1 MLEISELAKS
11 FGSRALWEGLNWTF
25 MREGMT
31 AVVGSSGSGKS
42 TLLNCLGTLD
52 RPTGGR
58 ILWNG
63 KDVAAASGRQRRRM
77 RKSDLGYLF
86 QNYALVEHATVR
98 QNLNYAIHGAWP
110 WKRDDFN
117 EELRQVGLEGRGND
131 PIHRL
136 SGGEQQ
142 RVALARLLAKKPP
155 LILADEPTGALDSE
169 NAQMVIDSLREM
181 AQQGATVVAATH
193 SDMVRDA
200 CDECLCLD

>member
-98 QNLNYAIHGAWP
+98 QNLNDARHGAWP
-110 WKRDDFN
+110 WKREDFN

-181 AQQGATVVAATH
+181 AQQGATVVVATH

>member
-11 FGSRALWEGLNWTF
+11 FGSRVLWEGLNWTF

-136 SGGEQQ
+136 SGSPWRGSWQ
-142 RVALARLLAKKPP
+142 RSLHSFSLMNRLVP
-155 LILADEPTGALDSE
+155 LTLKTPRWLSI
-169 NAQMVIDSLREM
+169 VF
-181 AQQGATVVAATH
+181 
-193 SDMVRDA
+193 VRWRNKVQR
-200 CDECLCLD
+200 

>member
-11 FGSRALWEGLNWTF
+11 FGSRVLWEGLNWTF

-110 WKRDDFN
+110 WKSDDFN
-117 EELRQVGLEGRGND
+117 LSL
-131 PIHRL
+131 IH
-136 SGGEQQ
+136 
-142 RVALARLLAKKPP
+142 
-155 LILADEPTGALDSE
+155 I
-169 NAQMVIDSLREM
+169 
-181 AQQGATVVAATH
+181 
-193 SDMVRDA
+193 
-200 CDECLCLD
+200 

>member
-63 KDVAAASGRQRRRM
+63 KDVAAASGR
-77 RKSDLGYLF
+77 
-86 QNYALVEHATVR
+86 
-98 QNLNYAIHGAWP
+98 
-110 WKRDDFN
+110 
-117 EELRQVGLEGRGND
+117 
-131 PIHRL
+131 
-136 SGGEQQ
+136 
-142 RVALARLLAKKPP
+142 
-155 LILADEPTGALDSE
+155 
-169 NAQMVIDSLREM
+169 
-181 AQQGATVVAATH
+181 
-193 SDMVRDA
+193 
-200 CDECLCLD
+200 